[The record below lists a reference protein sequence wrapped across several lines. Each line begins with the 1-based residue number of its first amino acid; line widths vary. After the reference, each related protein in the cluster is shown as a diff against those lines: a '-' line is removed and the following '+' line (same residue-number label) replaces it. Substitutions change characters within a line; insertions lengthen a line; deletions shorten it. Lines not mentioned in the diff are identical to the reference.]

1 MSNKGIYFKG
11 LEFQSEYYN
20 IKELI
25 KGIPPMLSEETKSE
39 AIRVINRTIANVK
52 MGKVINDDQ
61 IKVVIKNMAQDII
74 NNQDALI
81 NLVEI
86 KSHDEYTFSHATNVC
101 ILLILNCIRRGFRM
115 ELIEE
120 IATGGL
126 LHDLGNIRIS
136 QDILLKPS
144 RLSHKEFEEIKRHP
158 LEGYAMLNKQGENIS
173 EITKL
178 ITLQHHERNSGQ
190 GYPHGLKEDEIS
202 EFASMVMVA
211 DVYDALTSDRPYRKK
226 FLPHDAMRLIIN
238 QVDSGFSKEAVRL
251 FVEDLSLYPVSSLVM
266 LNTSEVALVI
276 KINRKSV
283 IRPLVKIL
291 TNPKR
296 ELLEEPMEVNL
307 VEDKTRYILNAV
319 SEEIIQG

>member
-11 LEFQSEYYN
+11 LELQSEYYN

-158 LEGYAMLNKQGENIS
+158 LEGYAMLNEQGENIS

-202 EFASMVMVA
+202 EFASMVMIA

>member
-11 LEFQSEYYN
+11 LEFQPEYYN

-52 MGKVINDDQ
+52 MGKVINDSQ
-61 IKVVIKNMAQDII
+61 IKAVIKNIAQDII

-101 ILLILNCIRRGFRM
+101 ILLILNCIRRGLNM

-120 IATGGL
+120 IAIGGL

-144 RLSHKEFEEIKRHP
+144 RLNPKEFEEIKRHP
-158 LEGYAMLNKQGENIS
+158 LEGYAILNEQSENIS

-190 GYPHGLKEDEIS
+190 GYPHGLKGNEIS
-202 EFASMVMVA
+202 EFTSMVMVA

-266 LNTSEVALVI
+266 LNTSEIALVI

-296 ELLEEPMEVNL
+296 ELLEEPIEVNL
-307 VEDKTRYILNAV
+307 VEDKTRYILNAIN
-319 SEEIIQG
+319 EEII